1 MAIPEFPGVLT
12 EEILRPGPGH
22 ELHGHGV
29 HLAALHAGPDITHG
43 HPLAVSVGREGVAR
57 LVGHHLH
64 IVLRAVEI
72 GEDEGNFIIGQAGAV
87 AAALLPLGG
96 EEVHEL
102 VFPHGAEELA
112 GLGRELD
119 IEFSALGQD
128 IIGRTD
134 GAGIATAELQ
144 RRLPSAKVLVL
155 TSYGEADGVA
165 HALECGA
172 AGVITKTAEDAEI
185 VSVVRRIASSEN
197 FVSPEIKKML
207 HDDPPV
213 PKLTPRQR
221 EILGYM
227 VRGLTNRDIAKILS
241 IREDTVEEHVNILL
255 SKINATN
262 RTEAVSIALRKQ
274 LVNL

>member
-1 MAIPEFPGVLT
+1 MKQKIKILIADDHAVVRAGLATLLGT
-12 EEILRPGPGH
+12 EGDIE
-22 ELHGHGV
+22 V
-29 HLAALHAGPDITHG
+29 VALAKN
-43 HPLAVSVGREGVAR
+43 GRECVAKAVETQPDVVIMDLRMPEMDGVA
-57 LVGHHLH
+57 
-64 IVLRAVEI
+64 
-72 GEDEGNFIIGQAGAV
+72 
-87 AAALLPLGG
+87 
-96 EEVHEL
+96 
-102 VFPHGAEELA
+102 
-112 GLGRELD
+112 
-119 IEFSALGQD
+119 
-128 IIGRTD
+128 
-134 GAGIATAELQ
+134 ATAELQ

-172 AGVITKTAEDAEI
+172 AGAITKTAEDAEI

-241 IREDTVEEHVNILL
+241 IREDTVEEHINILL